1 MNAVVFEQTP
11 DEKGRRSTEEGDP
24 GATLSRLLEFQKE
37 KTTKVARCV

>member
-11 DEKGRRSTEEGDP
+11 DEKGRRRTEEGVP
-24 GATLSRLLEFQKE
+24 EATLSRLLEFQKE